1 MERWF
6 YLHDLA
12 EQIEAQKAVGRVPY
26 YLTTHEV
33 STDTKQ
39 KKEFTIKKTM

>member
-12 EQIEAQKAVGRVPY
+12 EQIEYQKAVGRVPY

-39 KKEFTIKKTM
+39 KKNL